1 MRIRILLISL
11 LLALS
16 TPLVGHAGDRSP
28 PPLAGFAVQ
37 STPAAGSQATISQ
50 ASGGSGVKNVA
61 ESACFGFSAT
71 TALAGITTVTVNLRD
86 GATGAGTVLQAWQ
99 FTLPAATVAP
109 FSQCVSGLHI
119 SGAAATALTLEFSAA
134 VGNLME
140 SVALTGYTNP

>member
-1 MRIRILLISL
+1 MRRIFMLAL
-11 LLALS
+11 LLTVV
-16 TPLVGHAGDRSP
+16 TPLLAMGGDRSP
-28 PPLAGFAVQ
+28 PPLAAFAIQ

-50 ASGGSGVKNVA
+50 ASGGAGVKNVA
-61 ESACFGFSAT
+61 ESACFAFSAT
-71 TALAGITTVTVNLRD
+71 TALGGITTVTVNLRD

-99 FTLPAATVAP
+99 FTLPAATITP

-119 SGAAATALTLEFSAA
+119 SGTAATAMTLEFSAA